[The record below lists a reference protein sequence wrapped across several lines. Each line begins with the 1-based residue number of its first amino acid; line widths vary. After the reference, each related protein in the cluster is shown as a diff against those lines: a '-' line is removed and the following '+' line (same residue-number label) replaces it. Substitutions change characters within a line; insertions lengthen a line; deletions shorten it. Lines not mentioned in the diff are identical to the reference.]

1 MRAGSVVYH
10 GAFGFGKVI
19 ETAGAAETN
28 GGKPVTVEFAD
39 GSIKQIQES
48 YLIALPP
55 DFHDALM
62 REDYQ
67 REIPSKSYSRGIAY
81 FRSGAV
87 KEIGMSRNP
96 LAVYGRVKGNT
107 LYMVRVAWTEG
118 RFRSMCSCPVGE
130 NCKHAAALLMEVR
143 SELLRLRNDEAE
155 KQKIMDLWAG
165 LPSAEEFPEVSKP
178 KLPENR
184 SNFGWWTEKND
195 RLPVSAERYRTLS
208 TEQKLDRLEQGLMK
222 ADCTD
227 LVIEDLDSLCGEDDQ
242 AKARLLMTLLEDVGL
257 ERGGKLQG
265 KKIIKAME
273 KLPHGKLLA
282 ALGKW
287 LQDNE
292 GHYRFRSA
300 LNEYLPG
307 GRLEESLRED
317 LFAYFE
323 PFAEVREGNTEPE
336 VVYTLRSSVGREPRT
351 ILRMTEGSWGSYVDQ
366 GLFAAGSL
374 EAVAKLLQEEVK
386 RREGDSLAKKI
397 EDCRRQMAERERRE
411 REHRLQMDLSYL
423 TERLAE
429 PEERLRPEALVKAEY
444 CLSKRNAYEFSLDM
458 KVGIDRSYVV
468 KDIRGFLRAM
478 ADEKKV
484 SFGKNLS
491 FVPLPE
497 NFVPEDRP
505 VLELLQAFAESDV
518 AYTEKRYLSLQDSQM
533 DQLLRALKGRK
544 IYYESKP
551 YEISETKIEGNFNL
565 DADGRLNLRDMPELD
580 TVIETG
586 RNLYAVSSAQQ
597 RIWPVA
603 GSRREQQLLPFV
615 LRNQDQPLG
624 KHLETFRDQVYA
636 RFPERFTV
644 DEALREKMQLSS
656 LELRAYFDYRDRQ
669 ILLNTRCLQGGRP
682 CSPEALVSPVHR
694 SLWERFREE
703 TEALGFGP
711 EEDGGTRYLRED
723 GAVLAFLR
731 ADLSAL
737 KTLCRVY
744 LSESLKNKTLT
755 AFAPKPLRIE
765 GQGTMFRVFLE
776 ESAYSDAELEQVLK
790 ALRQK
795 KKYLLLSGDRIV
807 TLESQEALDFAE
819 TVKTLGLKDGGLRE
833 GQEVSFART
842 LRAIARGKFCR
853 PDEYLSRLVEDI
865 RGFKTADKP
874 LPPLEVELRPYQREG
889 FNWMRIL
896 AEYQLGGI
904 LADEMG
910 LGKTLETIALLAAD
924 EEPGPSLVVCPKSLI
939 FNWCSE
945 LARFAPQL
953 KVREIYGSHPDRRER
968 IRAIDPREK
977 CLYVTSY
984 DALRLDLAD
993 YGTEFSY
1000 LILDE
1005 AQYIK
1010 NVTAQKS
1017 RSVKQ
1022 LAARHRFALTGTPI
1036 ENSLLD
1042 LWSIFDFLL
1051 PGYFDSLESFRS
1063 SCKNDETYAERV
1075 RTLAAPFI
1083 LRRTK
1088 AEVLS
1093 DLPEK
1098 FERVMTAEMTEAQQ
1112 KIYDA
1117 LKMQARDQLA
1127 AGGTAFSVL
1136 PSLMRLRQAAV
1147 DPGLFLEAYDGGS
1160 GKLELLRELVRDYV
1174 AQGHRLLIF
1183 SQFVQALD
1191 RVEALL
1197 QEEGLACFRITGDT
1211 PARERVR
1218 QMEDFNRE
1226 DRVPVFLIS
1235 LKAGGTGLNLVGADT
1250 VLQLDPWWNVAA
1262 ENQASDRAHRI
1273 GQTRQVEVIRLI
1285 SAGSV
1290 EQRVLELQRQK
1301 KDLIGR
1307 VISDSDASVTGI
1319 TLEDIA
1325 ALLQ

>member
-1 MRAGSVVYH
+1 MKAGSLVYH
-10 GAFGFGKVI
+10 GAFGFGRV
-19 ETAGAAETN
+19 TDAADAAGAG
-28 GGKPVTVEFAD
+28 GGKPTAVRFAD
-39 GSIKQIQES
+39 GSVNLIQEP
-48 YLIALPP
+48 YLIAVPQ
-55 DFHDALM
+55 DFCGALA
-62 REDYQ
+62 REDDKTVF
-67 REIPSKSYSRGIAY
+67 SALSYIRGLSY
-81 FRSGAV
+81 FRAGAV
-87 KEIGMSRNP
+87 KEIGVGRNP
-96 LAVYGRVKGNT
+96 FAVYGRVKGNA
-107 LYMVRVAWTEG
+107 LYMTRVSWSGG
-118 RFRSMCSCPVGE
+118 RFHCACSCPVGTD
-130 NCKHAAALLMEVR
+130 CKHAAALLMEIRKQLSRLQEPGLSPSDGSGQESVG
-143 SELLRLRNDEAE
+143 EETPLRDRAGRGQEPRREMPQEQAAGRQQEPYGRPADTPTPEAE
-155 KQKIMDLWAG
+155 LIQL
-165 LPSAEEFPEVSKP
+165 SPEQ
-178 KLPENR
+178 EH
-184 SNFGWWTEKND
+184 
-195 RLPVSAERYRTLS
+195 ER
-208 TEQKLDRLEQGLMK
+208 
-222 ADCTD
+222 
-227 LVIEDLDSLCGEDDQ
+227 
-242 AKARLLMTLLEDVGL
+242 
-257 ERGGKLQG
+257 
-265 KKIIKAME
+265 
-273 KLPHGKLLA
+273 
-282 ALGKW
+282 
-287 LQDNE
+287 
-292 GHYRFRSA
+292 
-300 LNEYLPG
+300 
-307 GRLEESLRED
+307 
-317 LFAYFE
+317 
-323 PFAEVREGNTEPE
+323 
-336 VVYTLRSSVGREPRT
+336 
-351 ILRMTEGSWGSYVDQ
+351 
-366 GLFAAGSL
+366 
-374 EAVAKLLQEEVK
+374 QEH
-386 RREGDSLAKKI
+386 
-397 EDCRRQMAERERRE
+397 ERERRMKQE
-411 REHRLQMDLSYL
+411 LRLL
-423 TERLAE
+423 TEQLAD
-429 PEERLRPEALVKAEY
+429 PEERLRPEALVKAEF
-444 CLSKRNAYEFSLDM
+444 RFSRRDYRGIFLEM
-458 KVGIDRSYVV
+458 RVGIERSYVV
-468 KDIRGFLRAM
+468 KDLRGFFQAM
-478 ADEKKV
+478 ADEERV
-484 SFGKNLS
+484 SFGKGLS
-491 FVPLPE
+491 FVPRPD

-505 VLELLQAFAESDV
+505 ALALLQAFAEQEGLNPGED
-518 AYTEKRYLSLQDSQM
+518 KRYLPLRDSQAE
-533 DQLLRALKGRK
+533 LLLNTLKGRY
-544 IYYESKP
+544 IYFENETYLVSKQ
-551 YEISETKIEGNFNL
+551 ELEGKFHIDARGCLSLREMPPL
-565 DADGRLNLRDMPELD
+565 DAVCD
-580 TVIETG
+580 TG
-586 RNLYAVSSAQQ
+586 RRLFVLSSAQQ

-603 GSRREQQLLPFV
+603 GSRREQQLMHFV

-624 KHLETFRDQVYA
+624 KQLEPFRDRVYA
-636 RFPERFTV
+636 HFPERFTV

-669 ILLNTRCLQGGRP
+669 ILLNARCLQGGRP
-682 CSPEALVSPVHR
+682 CSPETLVSPAHR

-723 GAVLAFLR
+723 GAVLSFLR

-744 LSESLKNKTLT
+744 LSESLKSKTLT
-755 AFAPKPLRIE
+755 AFAPQSFRIE

-776 ESAYSDAELEQVLK
+776 ESSYSDAELEQVLK

-819 TVKTLGLKDGGLRE
+819 TVKTLGLKDGNLRE

-842 LRAIARGKFCR
+842 LRAIARGRSCR

-910 LGKTLETIALLAAD
+910 LGKTLESITLLAAD

-945 LARFAPQL
+945 LARLAPQL
-953 KVREIYGSHPDRRER
+953 KVREIYGSQPERRER

-1063 SCKNDETYAERV
+1063 GCKNDEAYAERV

-1088 AEVLS
+1088 AEVLA

-1197 QEEGLACFRITGDT
+1197 QEEGLPFFRITGDT

-1226 DRVPVFLIS
+1226 ERVPVFLIS

-1319 TLEDIA
+1319 TLEDIE